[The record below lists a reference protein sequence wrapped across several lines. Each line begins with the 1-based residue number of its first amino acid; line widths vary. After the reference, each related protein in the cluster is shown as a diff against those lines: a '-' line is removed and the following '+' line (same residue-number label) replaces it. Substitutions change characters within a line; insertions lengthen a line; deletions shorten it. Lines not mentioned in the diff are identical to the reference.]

1 MMLPGN
7 GSDAAA
13 NGEEFALVSSAA
25 DERSWLLT
33 GRVTPP
39 VRPPHYFRRAELI
52 ESLQAK
58 RIAILTAP
66 AGFGKTSLLA
76 DVCRRERGEGVLS
89 AWLTL
94 AADDAPEILAAY
106 LRFAFERAGLD
117 VSALTSEG
125 APGVSLSAERTVSAL
140 ARAIE
145 WHAAPCLL
153 VLDEA
158 ERLPAGR
165 SLDVIS
171 TLLRHQPDNLRIAIA
186 CRRNP
191 GLDLGAAVL
200 NGRAIRVAA
209 EELRFST
216 PEIARFFSLDLPR
229 ATLRRLAERTEGW
242 PVALQL
248 YRNLRVGAQRFVRVG
263 DLRGDRGIAANFLGA
278 RLLRDLSR
286 GDREFVLDL
295 ALFDWIDAALV
306 DEVLGAPDLRV
317 RLDSLPELN
326 GLLVPVEGG
335 SGVMRLHPLLKDYC
349 AARRSR
355 EDPERFRRLQREIAR
370 ALARRGYPLEAVRH
384 ARAASDDRLVGEILE
399 AAGGVRLF
407 LVEGILRLRAIDHCL
422 TPALLAEHPRLG
434 LLRCIT
440 LVRQGRIAEANAL
453 LEEQR
458 GRTRDF
464 TRDPAGGDARRLHAE
479 SVAVGSLIAIFG
491 CLPVGAPASARLR
504 ADLAAVAGDEANDP
518 AVRGICHVLLGA
530 AHQQRA
536 RFRASRHHF
545 RLAVESYRRCDAV
558 HGSALADLHAGIA
571 AMAAGDAQDAADC
584 YARGRRTLKRRFPG
598 DVAAALFADA
608 LASELSLERNR
619 VQSAYRL
626 APDPTAVRETVAWL
640 DVYAAGYGVATERT
654 LAQQGAAE
662 ALALLDEARQHARS
676 VGLPSLRRYL
686 AALRVPLLVAE
697 GDIERA
703 ESEWRAEEF
712 PESAP
717 EILDLSGQTWRE
729 MEAVAAARIRWLTA
743 RGALD
748 DARNLASALGE
759 AAARN
764 GLGRTLMRSLVA
776 TMIVEQEAG
785 NTGRAVACLHEFL
798 ARLPRT
804 DYLRPLVREPAAGAL
819 LLRELLA
826 GEAAPE
832 IRERAEAALA
842 RLTSGQPEPSAGP
855 ALTPR
860 ELEVLQLLAGGA
872 RDREIAAELGLSG
885 DGVRYH
891 LKNIYRKTGAK
902 GRTDAVRVARSLGVV
917 S

>member
-1 MMLPGN
+1 MLPGN
-7 GSDAAA
+7 GSAAAA
-13 NGEEFALVSSAA
+13 NGGEFALVPSAA

-39 VRPPHYFRRAELI
+39 VRPPHYFRRTELI

-58 RIAILTAP
+58 RIAVLTAP

-76 DVCRRERGEGVLS
+76 DICRRERGEGVLS

-94 AADDAPEILAAY
+94 ADDDAPEILAAY
-106 LRFAFERAGLD
+106 LLYAFERAGLD
-117 VSALTSEG
+117 VSTR
-125 APGVSLSAERTVSAL
+125 APSGEPGLSLSAARAVTAL

-145 WHAAPCLL
+145 WHAAPSLL
-153 VLDEA
+153 ILDEA

-165 SLDVIS
+165 TLEVIN
-171 TLLRHQPDNLRIAIA
+171 TLLRHQPDNLRIAVA

-191 GLDLGAAVL
+191 GLDLEAAVL

-229 ATLRRLAERTEGW
+229 ATLQRLAERTEGW

-248 YRNLRVGAQRFVRVG
+248 YRNLRAGAQRFGPVG

-286 GDREFVLDL
+286 TDREFVLDL

-306 DEVLGAPDLRV
+306 DEVLGAPDLRL

-335 SGVMRLHPLLKDYC
+335 SGVMRLHPLLKDFC
-349 AARRSR
+349 AARRFR
-355 EDPERFRRLQREIAR
+355 EDPERFRRLQGEIAR
-370 ALARRGYPLEAVRH
+370 ALAQRGYPLEAVRH
-384 ARAASDDRLVGEILE
+384 ARGANDDRLVGEILE
-399 AAGGVRLF
+399 RAGGVRLF

-453 LEEQR
+453 LEELR

-464 TRDPAGGDARRLHAE
+464 TRDRAGGDVRRLHAE
-479 SVAVGSLIAIFG
+479 RVAVESLIAIFG
-491 CLPVGAPASARLR
+491 CLPVGAPASTRLT
-504 ADLAAVAGDEANDP
+504 ADLAAVADDEANDP
-518 AVRGICHVLLGA
+518 AVRGISHVLVGA
-530 AHQQRA
+530 ANQQRA
-536 RFRASRHHF
+536 RFEASRRHC
-545 RLAVESYRRCDAV
+545 RLAIESYRRCDAV
-558 HGSALADLHAGIA
+558 HGTALAELHTGIA
-571 AMAAGDAQDAADC
+571 LMAEGNARDAADC

-598 DVAAALFADA
+598 DVAGALFADA
-608 LASELSLERNR
+608 LAAELSLERNR

-626 APDPTAVRETVAWL
+626 APDPAAVRETVAWL
-640 DVYAAGYGVATERT
+640 DVYAAVYGVATERT
-654 LAQQGAAE
+654 LAQQGAAD
-662 ALALLDEARQHARS
+662 ALALLDEASLHARQ
-676 VGLPSLRRYL
+676 VGLPSLWRYL

-703 ESEWRAEEF
+703 ESEWRAEGF
-712 PESAP
+712 PETAP

-729 MEAVAAARIRWLTA
+729 MEAVADARIRWLTA
-743 RGALD
+743 CGALD
-748 DARNLASALGE
+748 DARSLASALGE
-759 AAARN
+759 AAARH

-785 NTGRAVACLHEFL
+785 NTGRAVACLREFL

-819 LLRELLA
+819 LLRRLLA
-826 GEAAPE
+826 AEAAPE
-832 IRERAEAALA
+832 TRDTAEAVLA
-842 RLTSGQPEPSAGP
+842 HLTTGKPETSAGP
-855 ALTPR
+855 GFTPR
-860 ELEVLQLLAGGA
+860 ELEVLQLLSRGA
-872 RDREIAAELGLSG
+872 SDREIAAELGLGG

-891 LKNIYRKTGAK
+891 LKNIYRKTRAK
-902 GRTDAVRVARSLGVV
+902 GRTDAVRLARSLGVV